1 MKKICLFFAI
11 FSLFAFVS
19 CGGDSK
25 NENKN
30 DEPDTGE
37 AVTDDDKAD
46 TESDTADTDT
56 DTADTDT
63 ATEPADDTDTTS
75 EQPDEGDSQPD
86 DTDTASDDDADSQ
99 PDDSDTVPEPTES
112 EKCIA
117 AGGTWTEN
125 SEAKSCTK
133 TTGCNEKPENAEWNG
148 PNSYTQ
154 TYADG
159 VWSAEKD
166 TEYSPTAG
174 DCKFKCKEGY
184 FWDKTKCKEIT
195 LANICTGQ
203 TKCYDAEKEL
213 ESCPESPSGTGEG
226 YNFYGQDA
234 QFTDRCIAQNFS
246 VKTPVE
252 EQNVVFDHNTGLT
265 WEQSPSSI
273 VTSWGMR
280 ARHCNQL
287 TGNFGTDG
295 FAQIKDWRVPNQ
307 LELVTIVD
315 ISRYSPATN
324 PNFTGMPNTNTAL
337 WTNGARQFGNA
348 TQPFSFD
355 AAGGWYSYEERENIS
370 CPVIC
375 VSGDEL
381 ATAASDDFVTS
392 SDSLTVTDN
401 KTGLMWQKEYVSGK
415 LWQQALAYCQS
426 LNEEGYGGYSTGWR
440 LPNKNELASLLDPS
454 KSDKPFSNFPDMP
467 DENFCSSSTNAE
479 KPVFA
484 WSVSFKSGGVL
495 RSQFKTNECFV
506 RCVR

>member
-37 AVTDDDKAD
+37 AVTDND
-46 TESDTADTDT
+46 TGN
-56 DTADTDT
+56 
-63 ATEPADDTDTTS
+63 TEPDDTDTTP
-75 EQPDEGDSQPD
+75 EGPDNGDSQQ
-86 DTDTASDDDADSQ
+86 DDADTTT
-99 PDDSDTVPEPTES
+99 PDDGDSQQDDADTGSEPTEA

-117 AGGTWTEN
+117 AGGIWTQSAAE
-125 SEAKSCTK
+125 STCTK
-133 TTGCNEKPENAEWNG
+133 TTKCKEKPEHTEWNG
-148 PNSYTQ
+148 PDSYTQ

-159 VWSAEKD
+159 AWSAEKD
-166 TEYSPTAG
+166 TEYSQTAG
-174 DCKFKCKEGY
+174 DCKFKCAEGY
-184 FWDKTKCKEIT
+184 FWYKTKCKEIT

-213 ESCPESPSGTGEG
+213 ESCPESPSGTGEE

-234 QFTDRCIAQNFS
+234 QFTDRCVAQNFS
-246 VKTPVE
+246 VETPVE
-252 EQNVVFDHNTGLT
+252 DQNVVFDHNTGLT
-265 WEQSPSSI
+265 WEQSPWSS
-273 VTSWGMR
+273 VTSWAMR
-280 ARHCNQL
+280 ATHCNQL
-287 TGNFGTDG
+287 TGNSTSDG
-295 FAQIKDWRVPNQ
+295 FAQIKNWRVPNQ

-324 PNFTGMPNTNTAL
+324 PSFTGMPTATNTAL

-355 AAGGWYSYEERENIS
+355 AAGGWYSFEERENIT

-375 VSGDEL
+375 VSGNEL
-381 ATAASDDFVTS
+381 VTAASDDFVTS
-392 SDSLTVTDN
+392 SDGLTVTDN

-426 LNEEGYGGYSTGWR
+426 LNEEKYGGYSTGWR

-454 KSDKPFSNFPDMP
+454 QSDKPFSNFPDMP
-467 DENFCSSSTNAE
+467 GESFCSSSTNAE

-495 RSQFKTNECFV
+495 RSQFKTNNCFV